1 MAAEHKVESD
11 STGGQLRVFTVG
23 HSTLPGPRLLEL
35 LRAHSIDTV
44 VDVRSQPYSRLHPQH
59 NRESLRDLLKSH
71 GIRYAFMGDSLGGRP
86 KDPRH
91 YDDEGHVDYSS
102 WSCSTDFQDG
112 LTRLT
117 RSLRKY
123 RVALLCSEED
133 PNQCHRHLLIARALL
148 SRGWSPSDIVH
159 IRAKGTVIS
168 EEALAH
174 QLGLDGDAAWRSPQ
188 SVLHKVLPSISSN
201 A

>member
-1 MAAEHKVESD
+1 MEQKAHSD
-11 STGGQLRVFTVG
+11 VARDHLKVFTVG
-23 HSTLPGPRLLEL
+23 HSALPGARLLDL

-44 VDVRSQPYSRLHPQH
+44 VDIRSQPYSRLHPQH
-59 NRESLRDLLKSH
+59 NREALRDLLKSH
-71 GIRYAFMGDSLGGRP
+71 GIRYAFMGDALGGRP

-91 YDDEGHVDYSS
+91 YDEEGHVDYAS
-102 WSCSTDFQDG
+102 WSRSPDFQHG

-148 SRGWSPSDIVH
+148 NTGWHPSNIVH

-168 EEALAH
+168 EDALAH
-174 QLGLDGDAAWRSPQ
+174 QLGLDGESAWRSPQ
-188 SVLHKVLPSISSN
+188 SVLHKVLPSTSSN
-201 A
+201 G